1 MATGKKGGMTC
12 TYVVGRYRP
21 AGNFAAQYKK
31 NVPKGSFNNGLC
43 SKLDNMVKEIEEN
56 SGGKKKTGY
65 VQMDDKFGEEKV
77 ATFSEDGEGS
87 GTENTDLNNN
97 YIDQSTTSDYN
108 SGQDDTGVRE
118 GKDDGGTSKG
128 EEKKEDLNE
137 IHIDD
142 KSDSNEEAEKL
153 IDKENSKG
161 EKDKGQH
168 SDDKGQSSDDKGQSS
183 VDKSESSEDT
193 KVTLVGTDDTP
204 GDNSDIEFKSGK
216 PMSRN
221 GSGKKNKHKSEG
233 FIIKTDDEPLMN
245 QRQLDSTSGDFEQ
258 KGLVAHDAFRKIH
271 GTESLTLNA
280 QMSNE
285 AAEYAKVLAQKGT
298 LVHSK
303 TGGKYGENLAMG
315 CTSKSEEM
323 SAEEATKNW

>member
-31 NVPKGSFNNGLC
+31 NVPKGSFNQGLC
-43 SKLDNMVKEIEEN
+43 TKLDNIVKEIGEK
-56 SGGKKKTGY
+56 SGGKTKTGY
-65 VQMDDKFGEEKV
+65 VQMDDKFGEEKMG
-77 ATFSEDGEGS
+77 TFSEDGEGS
-87 GTENTDLNNN
+87 GKENADLNSD

-108 SGQDDTGVRE
+108 GDQDDTGARE
-118 GKDDGGTSKG
+118 EKDDWRTSKG

-137 IHIDD
+137 IHVDD
-142 KSDSNEEAEKL
+142 KSDSNDEAEKL
-153 IDKENSKG
+153 IDKEKG
-161 EKDKGQH
+161 KDEKDTGQS
-168 SDDKGQSSDDKGQSS
+168 SDGKGQSSG
-183 VDKSESSEDT
+183 DKSENSEDT
-193 KVTLVGTDDTP
+193 RVTLVGTDDTSS
-204 GDNSDIEFKSGK
+204 DNSDIEFKSGK

-221 GSGKKNKHKSEG
+221 GYGKKIQHKSEG

-258 KGLVAHDAFRKIH
+258 KGLAAHDAFRKIH
-271 GTESLTLNA
+271 GTEPLTLNA

-315 CTSKSEEM
+315 CTSRSEEM